1 MLISYTLRDQRKIN
15 LCLKRS
21 AKKNIIIRPVSQE
34 QISINIPPHLSER
47 KLRLWLSTNEHI
59 LEQTLARSPNT
70 EAQAS
75 APAYI
80 WFQGEPCTLKQHEHA
95 YIKHDHGLLWLPEQ
109 PWTQQQLHL
118 KHYLYQHA
126 GQRLL
131 PRLQTH
137 AEHLGLFLP
146 AAALTNAKTLWGVCR
161 RTTGIRLN
169 WRLIGAPD
177 CVVDYVCIHELCH
190 LTHANHSSH
199 FWALVNQ
206 HTSHT
211 TAAKAWLKQYGNE
224 LFRLG

>member
-1 MLISYTLRDQRKIN
+1 M
-15 LCLKRS
+15 
-21 AKKNIIIRPVSQE
+21 V
-34 QISINIPPHLSER
+34 
-47 KLRLWLSTNEHI
+47 
-59 LEQTLARSPNT
+59 
-70 EAQAS
+70 
-75 APAYI
+75 
-80 WFQGEPCTLKQHEHA
+80 
-95 YIKHDHGLLWLPEQ
+95 
-109 PWTQQQLHL
+109 

-126 GQRLL
+126 SQRLL
-131 PRLQTH
+131 PRLQAHATH
-137 AEHLGLFLP
+137 LDLFLP

>member
-59 LEQTLARSPNT
+59 LEQTLARSPNAET
-70 EAQAS
+70 QAS

-80 WFQGEPCTLKQHEHA
+80 WFKGEPCTLKQHEHA

-126 GQRLL
+126 SQRLL
-131 PRLQTH
+131 PRLQAHATH
-137 AEHLGLFLP
+137 LDLFLP

-177 CVVDYVCIHELCH
+177 CVVDYVCIH
-190 LTHANHSSH
+190 
-199 FWALVNQ
+199 
-206 HTSHT
+206 
-211 TAAKAWLKQYGNE
+211 
-224 LFRLG
+224 